1 MTLVIVILMLLGY
14 LLICLEHVTRVNKA
28 TIAMFCGVVGWVL
41 FMCVGPYYVDHLHG
55 VDFHTFLDGAPYS
68 VRAVNEY
75 IANNI
80 FVKHLLQICSIVMY
94 LLATASIVELLLNNE
109 CFSFVS
115 DWCRSK
121 SSTRMAWSLA
131 LFSFLLSANM
141 DNLTSCVV
149 MLMILRGLVINP
161 KQRML
166 LGSIVVIATNCG
178 GCFTVIG
185 DVSSLLIW
193 TRGVVTPS
201 NYSGALILPAL
212 VATVV
217 PTYLIAKKLPAT
229 IDLKRSAV
237 LYRGDTALLP
247 VWQRLLMLIVGI
259 CGLWFVPTFN
269 RLTLLP
275 PFLGALC
282 VLGVLWV
289 VNEVVNRKRILSDQ
303 PLNVSHSSDLQYEV
317 TQMTMFF
324 VGICLC
330 VDVLVEVGAMEH
342 VASWCDEH
350 IHNTYLMSLFVG
362 FVSSV
367 MDNIALVMSGIS
379 VYSVQD
385 ATSAMSSYELSFAQN
400 GQYWHLI
407 ALSGCVGGCLLPIG
421 NVAGHMLMKKEN
433 VSLVWYI
440 RHITL
445 KVFAGWLLA
454 LGVYF
459 VVDSFLR

>member
-217 PTYLIAKKLPAT
+217 PTYLIARKLPAT
-229 IDLKRSAV
+229 IDLKRSVV

-303 PLNVSHSSDLQYEV
+303 PLNVMS
-317 TQMTMFF
+317 
-324 VGICLC
+324 
-330 VDVLVEVGAMEH
+330 
-342 VASWCDEH
+342 
-350 IHNTYLMSLFVG
+350 YLLEDMV
-362 FVSSV
+362 
-367 MDNIALVMSGIS
+367 
-379 VYSVQD
+379 
-385 ATSAMSSYELSFAQN
+385 ELS
-400 GQYWHLI
+400 L
-407 ALSGCVGGCLLPIG
+407 
-421 NVAGHMLMKKEN
+421 
-433 VSLVWYI
+433 
-440 RHITL
+440 
-445 KVFAGWLLA
+445 
-454 LGVYF
+454 
-459 VVDSFLR
+459 